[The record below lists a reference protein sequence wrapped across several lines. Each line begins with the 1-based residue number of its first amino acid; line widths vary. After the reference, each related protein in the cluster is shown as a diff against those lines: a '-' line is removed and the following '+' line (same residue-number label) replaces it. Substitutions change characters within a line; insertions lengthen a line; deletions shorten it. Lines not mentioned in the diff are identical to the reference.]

1 MPSITQIIN
10 FHQKTTDNPDM
21 GAEPLEDVENGFS
34 NGQKTLN
41 CIVDETAL
49 IDDVKQSNED
59 GIKKWVS
66 AGLINL
72 FISLHSKYNRTAVLC
87 RELSVC

>member
-1 MPSITQIIN
+1 
-10 FHQKTTDNPDM
+10 M
-21 GAEPLEDVENGFS
+21 GAEPAEGVEDGFLM
-34 NGQKTLN
+34 GQKMLN

-49 IDDVKQSNED
+49 LAGAKQGTEN

-72 FISLHSKYNRTAVLC
+72 FISLHSK
-87 RELSVC
+87 